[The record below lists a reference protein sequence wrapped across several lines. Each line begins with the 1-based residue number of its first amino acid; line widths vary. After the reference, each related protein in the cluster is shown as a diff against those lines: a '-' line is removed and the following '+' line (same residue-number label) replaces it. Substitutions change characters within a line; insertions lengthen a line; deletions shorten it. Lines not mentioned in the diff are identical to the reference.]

1 MTLSFLVETGEG
13 ALDAIDKRLGQDESS
28 LTLVVAV
35 FIENVY
41 TAAKEQVAY
50 MVDMAKS

>member
-13 ALDAIDKRLGQDESS
+13 ALDAIDTRLGQDESS
-28 LTLVVAV
+28 LAIVLAV
-35 FIENVY
+35 LIENVY

>member
-1 MTLSFLVETGEG
+1 MTFLFLVETREG
-13 ALDAIDKRLGQDESS
+13 VLDAIDKRLGQDESS